1 MTYEVLITET
11 LERKVKVEASSLQ
24 EAEEK
29 VREAYRREEHVL
41 DWSDFTG
48 VEFKPMESH
57 EGVDGV

>member
-29 VREAYRREEHVL
+29 VREAYYNEEHVL

-48 VEFKPMESH
+48 VEFNPMESH

>member
-29 VREAYRREEHVL
+29 VREAYSREEHVL

-48 VEFKPMESH
+48 VEFKPMVSH
-57 EGVDGV
+57 ECVDGV

>member
-1 MTYEVLITET
+1 MTYEVLITER

-41 DWSDFTG
+41 DWSDFTS
-48 VEFKPMESH
+48 VEFKPMVSH